1 MALPSRRLASIDVF
15 RAITMLLMIFVN
27 DLELVERVPKWLE
40 HAAEGE
46 DRLGLADTVFPAF
59 LFIVGLSIPFAIRQ
73 WESKGM
79 SKSRMLG
86 RILSRSFALLVMGV
100 YAVNYEEYTTGPA
113 PLGKY
118 AWLLIAT
125 IAFFLIW
132 LDYPAGWSGVRKWA
146 LRWVGILVLLILAF
160 LYQGGTPQHPRWMET
175 HWYGILGLIGWAYLC
190 CALLY
195 LYIRDRLAVLGMA
208 ALFFLGLSIAAN
220 AHGWLGKVIRPQ
232 EWMWFE
238 DSGGLAAFTMAG
250 VLTAIFYSRWTE
262 QGRAMQSLLRISVLV
277 PVLLVAGFV
286 IRPLGGIAKLG
297 DTPSWILICT
307 AISIACFSL
316 LAYVVD
322 IRGRQ
327 KWYAVIRPAGTST
340 LMCYLLTYIH
350 YSIFKMLPVG
360 WRLPLA
366 LRSGDI
372 GLLKSVLFSFLIV
385 WLTGWLEKRKFRL
398 SV

>member
-1 MALPSRRLASIDVF
+1 MIRNSRRLASIDVF

-27 DLELVERVPKWLE
+27 DLELVEKVPRWLE
-40 HAAEGE
+40 HAKEGE

-59 LFIVGLSIPFAIRQ
+59 LFIVGLSIPFAIRR

-79 SKSRMLG
+79 SG
-86 RILSRSFALLVMGV
+86 RALLGNVVNRSLALLIMGI
-100 YAVNYEEYTTGPA
+100 YAVNYEEYFTGPMVI
-113 PLGKY
+113 GKY

-132 LDYPAGWSGVRKWA
+132 FNYPENWSGVRKWA
-146 LRWVGILVLLILAF
+146 IRFIGILALIVLAVI
-160 LYQGGTPQHPRWMET
+160 YKGGTPEHPSWMRT

-190 CALLY
+190 SALLY
-195 LYIRDRLAVLGMA
+195 LFVRDRLLPLTIA
-208 ALFFLGLSIAAN
+208 ALFFLGLSIAAS
-220 AHGWLGKVIRPQ
+220 AGWLGKVLPSR

-238 DSGGLAAFTMAG
+238 DSGGLVAFTLAG
-250 VLTAIFYSRWTE
+250 VLTAIFYSRWTVQE
-262 QGRAMQSLLRISVLV
+262 RGARSLVWIALLA
-277 PVLLVAGFV
+277 PVLLAVGFAL
-286 IRPLGGIAKLG
+286 RPLGGIAKLG

-307 AISIACFSL
+307 AISMAVFAL

-322 IRGRQ
+322 LRGHQ
-327 KWYAVIRPAGTST
+327 KWFALIRPAGTST

-350 YSIFKMLPVG
+350 YSVFKMLPGG
-360 WRLPLA
+360 WRLPLV

-372 GLLKSVLFSFLIV
+372 GLLKSVIFSLLIIL
-385 WLTGWLEKRKFRL
+385 LTGWLEKRKFRL